1 MAEVVTPQTDQ
12 PGRATIRDIARVAGV
27 SIATVSRVLNSRP
40 DVAPETREA
49 VLEVVRRHS
58 FTTNRS
64 ARGLSGGRTG
74 LVGMTIPIIHAAYFT
89 AILSGAGEA
98 LYEQDMR
105 IVLCPTLHEHERE
118 VTLLDRLMH
127 GTTDGALLL
136 LPSESSSELKALSAH
151 GYPFV
156 VIDPMEPL
164 DEGIASVSAA
174 HASGAKAA
182 TEHLLALGHRRI
194 GAIIGPPT
202 WMASRERVNGFH
214 AALAGAGITPDRSL
228 EIASDF
234 EIGGGYAAAVK
245 LLDRP
250 DRPTAIFGFNDNI
263 AIGVIRAA
271 RERGLHVPEDIS
283 VVGFDDAEEAVLVTP
298 TLTTVRQPLQEMGR
312 MGVSLLNRLLEGQV
326 VEALRVELATKL
338 VVRESTAP
346 PADPA

>member
-1 MAEVVTPQTDQ
+1 MAQVGTPQTDQ
-12 PGRATIRDIARVAGV
+12 PGRATIRDIARAAGV
-27 SIATVSRVLNSRP
+27 SIATVSRVLNGRP

-49 VLEVVRRHS
+49 VLEVVRQHS
-58 FTTNRS
+58 FTTNRT

-74 LVGMTIPIIHAAYFT
+74 LVGMTIPIIHAAYFS
-89 AILSGAGEA
+89 AILFGAGEA

-127 GTTDGALLL
+127 GTTDGALLM
-136 LPSESSSELKALSAH
+136 LPSESSTELKALTER

-164 DEGIASVSAA
+164 DEGIASVAA
-174 HASGAKAA
+174 ANASGAKAA
-182 TEHLLALGHRRI
+182 TEHLLALGHVHI
-194 GAIIGPPT
+194 GAIIGPPS
-202 WMASRERVNGFH
+202 WLASRERVNGFH
-214 AALAGAGITPDRSL
+214 AALAGAGIAPDRSL
-228 EIASDF
+228 EIPSNF
-234 EIGGGYAAAVK
+234 EIDGGYAAAVE

-271 RERGLHVPEDIS
+271 RERGIRIPEDLS

-312 MGVSLLNRLLEGQV
+312 MAVSLLSRLLEKQS
-326 VEALRVELATKL
+326 VEGLRVELATRL
-338 VVRESTAP
+338 VPRESSGPAP
-346 PADPA
+346 AK